1 MFPSYL
7 FAHFELATQHRQV
20 EYAHGVRGIVRFAN
34 RYPTIEDGVLAE
46 LRDYVGANEIK
57 ELDYGLSQGDNV
69 RIMQGAFAGLEAVV
83 TQILPVRERVKILM
97 DFLGRKVEAEVDCAS
112 LLWQAA

>member
-34 RYPTIEDGVLAE
+34 RCPTIDDGVLAQ

-57 ELDYGLSQGDNV
+57 ELDYGPCKEITYGLCGVLS
-69 RIMQGAFAGLEAVV
+69 
-83 TQILPVRERVKILM
+83 PVWKP
-97 DFLGRKVEAEVDCAS
+97 
-112 LLWQAA
+112 

>member
-1 MFPSYL
+1 MGY
-7 FAHFELATQHRQV
+7 RK
-20 EYAHGVRGIVRFAN
+20 
-34 RYPTIEDGVLAE
+34 
-46 LRDYVGANEIK
+46 EIT
-57 ELDYGLSQGDNV
+57 YGLC
-69 RIMQGAFAGLEAVV
+69 RLLFAGLEAVV

>member
-1 MFPSYL
+1 VTEAMFPSYL
-7 FAHFELATQHRQV
+7 FAHFELPTQHGQV
-20 EYAHGVRGIVRFAN
+20 EYACGVRGIVRFAN

-69 RIMQGAFAGLEAVV
+69 RPFF
-83 TQILPVRERVKILM
+83 R
-97 DFLGRKVEAEVDCAS
+97 
-112 LLWQAA
+112 